1 MTKFELIKKIAQ
13 MHDDLKQISDAV
25 VSLPT
30 QECVSPVSD
39 KQAML
44 LRMKYEHGVTLKQE
58 KQNG

>member
-1 MTKFELIKKIAQ
+1 MTKFEIIKKIAQ
-13 MHDDLKQISDAV
+13 IHEDLKTVSDAV

-44 LRMKYEHGVTLKQE
+44 LRMKYEHGVTLRQGE
-58 KQNG
+58 HNG